1 LLASARRDE
10 IRVNRLRAW
19 FLVPSWIWLWV
30 LCVVPF
36 GIVLASSLLT
46 RGAYGG
52 LAAPWTAENYA
63 RLVDPLYA
71 VILLRSFVMAAVST
85 ALCLVLAFPL
95 ALFISRAGKRK
106 NLYLQLVILPFWT
119 SFLVRTYAWLFLLR
133 DTGLINTALQSLG
146 IIHVPLPLL
155 YNDGAVLLGLVYG
168 YLPFMV
174 LPIYATLERLDPALV
189 EAAADLGARPL
200 ATVLRVVLPL
210 SKPGIVA
217 GAVLVFIPCLG
228 AYLTPD
234 LLGGGRSVLVG
245 NLVQNQFTTARDWP
259 FGAAVSILLMA
270 LVTLLVWRILRR
282 EVEELV

>member
-1 LLASARRDE
+1 MK
-10 IRVNRLRAW
+10 LRSL
-19 FLVPSWIWLWV
+19 FLVPAWIWLAV
-30 LCVVPF
+30 LFAAPF
-36 GIVLASSLLT
+36 AIVLAYSFMT
-46 RGAYGG
+46 RGVYGG
-52 LAAPWTAENYA
+52 VEPPWTIENYT
-63 RLVDPLYA
+63 RLLDPLYLL
-71 VILLRSFVMAAVST
+71 ILLRSFAMALAAT
-85 ALCLVLAFPL
+85 ALCLLLAFPA
-95 ALFISRAGKRK
+95 ALFISRASRHK
-106 NLYLQLVILPFWT
+106 NLYLQLVMLPFWT

-133 DTGLINTALQSLG
+133 DTGLINTALLRLG

-200 ATVLRVVLPL
+200 ATVFRVVLPL
-210 SKPGIVA
+210 AKPGIVA